1 MATPTISFSEYLR
14 LTRENRN
21 FRKLWCAQIVSEIGD
36 WFYTIAIFS
45 LLLDLTGKAQ
55 SVAIGLVLWVLPQ
68 TFVGPIAGA
77 VNDRISRRKVMIT
90 ADLARVVIV
99 GSMLLVRSASMA
111 WLIYPLILLETV
123 MAGFFEPA
131 RNAVI
136 PNITPEED
144 VIVANTLASTT
155 WSFNLAI
162 GSLIGAVVAATLGRE
177 AVFVINALS
186 FLVSALFISRMQF
199 DEPHVT
205 HQRLTV
211 REVFDYSPMIEGFR
225 YIGHDLKMLAMVA
238 LRGGA
243 GILGA
248 SWVLYPVFGQ
258 RVLPMP
264 NLGRQDYALV
274 GMSILLTARGIGSLI
289 GPLIASQWA
298 GINQPRL
305 RHGVLVGFVI
315 GGDRLRAAWY
325 LSDNLDRCGGR
336 IAGPRRQLGGVGI
349 FHDIVTTQLGRPLSR
364 QNLRR
369 RLRPCHG
376 GHRAVGVAVR
386 EGNRWRRVAP
396 TGGDRRRREHDHTD
410 SAVGFSAAA
419 VETGSECCSRGVRGS
434 LRNPCG
440 IVHVGP
446 RVLRTGA
453 AMTGNQGHRRTYGDR
468 VFQ

>member
-211 REVFDYSPMIEGFR
+211 REVFDYSPMVEGFR

-315 GGDRLRAAWY
+315 GGTGYVL
-325 LSDNLDRCGGR
+325 
-336 IAGPRRQLGGVGI
+336 LGI
-349 FHDIVTTQLGRPLSR
+349 S
-364 QNLRR
+364 
-369 RLRPCHG
+369 
-376 GHRAVGVAVR
+376 
-386 EGNRWRRVAP
+386 P
-396 TGGDRRRREHDHTD
+396 TIWI
-410 SAVGFSAAA
+410 AAA
-419 VETGSECCSRGVRGS
+419 VVLLAHAGNSVVWVFSTTLLQLNSDDRFRGRIFAADFGLAMAVIALSAWLSGKAIDGGVS
-434 LRNPCG
+434 
-440 IVHVGP
+440 P
-446 RVLRTGA
+446 RVVAIVVGA
-453 AMTGNQGHRRTYGDR
+453 SMIIPTVLWASAQRLWKQEVNAALEE
-468 VFQ
+468 